1 MKKILAS
8 LLVLA
13 LSFLLSAPAE
23 AAPQK
28 PTKQDI
34 LSMKHSLL
42 TLWKMGIKS
51 SQPMGEAELMASTLV
66 FLLQGELEESVEEIS
81 ENPGRFTN
89 LPPDYS
95 LFVPRQKAENTAFLV
110 FNGFVGQSLPSG
122 VFLGAEGYYINPIAL
137 VQSHAA
143 MDGEGYLPAYCTIES
158 QMQQADGTL
167 ILNGRMRRFKQHPD
181 SGQEILW
188 ASAPFMARFVPTE
201 RGWQL
206 VSFIFTEEAMG

>member
-8 LLVLA
+8 LLVLV
-13 LSFLLSAPAE
+13 LPFLLPAPAK
-23 AAPQK
+23 AAPS
-28 PTKQDI
+28 PSRQD
-34 LSMKHSLL
+34 LLVMEHELL
-42 TLWKMGIKS
+42 TLWSMGITS
-51 SQPMGEAELMASTLV
+51 SGPMDEQELLSATLRY
-66 FLLQGELEESVEEIS
+66 LMQGELEESVEEIS
-81 ENPGRFTN
+81 SNPGRFTN

-110 FNGFVGQSLPSG
+110 FNGFVGQNLPSG

-143 MDGEGYLPAYCTIES
+143 MEGEGYLPAYCTIES

-167 ILNGRMRRFKQHPD
+167 ILNGRVRRFKQHPD
-181 SGQEILW
+181 TGQEILW